1 LAEAKD
7 AIEAME
13 RKLREESPERFVVE
27 EPEGGQQQAKSTKSV
42 PGVKVGKGCFGV
54 FVVVMLAMALTLIV
68 ALWR

>member
-13 RKLREESPERFVVE
+13 RKLREESPERFVVD
-27 EPEGGQQQAKSTKSV
+27 EPESGDQGGAAKSV
-42 PGVKVGKGCFGV
+42 PGVQVGKGCFGV
-54 FVVVMLAMALTLIV
+54 FFIVMLAMALTFIV